1 MINEQA
7 TKNAI
12 PVLTGQ
18 EGSVCEIA
26 KNTNENSKTEAEMM
40 RPSTNP
46 DRVPAEIGTG
56 HQENSRS
63 TLVVSWFSVS
73 DEASF
78 ERR

>member
-1 MINEQA
+1 MIKEQA

-18 EGSVCEIA
+18 EGSVREIA
-26 KNTNENSKTEAEMM
+26 KNTNENSKTEAEMI

-46 DRVPAEIGTG
+46 DKVPAEIGTG

-63 TLVVSWFSVS
+63 TLVAPSFSGS